1 MGAQEP
7 VQAPS
12 SEALSLITRE
22 LGPLGGGSGCGGP
35 RPLASQC
42 LTHAALGRWGLA
54 SRIHTPRSP
63 RLPPLAGAADL
74 GTPDHGPAHRRALRS
89 GFWGRAS
96 WSRGPD
102 AGPSAVR
109 GHRECPQVARAEA
122 APRQSPQGGPDAPL
136 LLTTA
141 R

>member
-12 SEALSLITRE
+12 SEVLSLVTRE

-42 LTHAALGRWGLA
+42 LTHAALGRRGLA
-54 SRIHTPRSP
+54 SCIHTLRSP

-74 GTPDHGPAHRRALRS
+74 RTPDHGPARRRALRS

-109 GHRECPQVARAEA
+109 GRRECPQA
-122 APRQSPQGGPDAPL
+122 APRQGPQRGPDAPL